1 MFCKSALITINVFLY
16 SGQIWVP
23 WECYMFVKYSTT
35 GYIPTAQYH
44 LSQHN
49 AQIYLAMTQYR
60 RGTVQTRWCWRKDQK
75 EGGWVD
81 ARKREF
87 AERYRTGA
95 MWPESVSSSSVHQ
108 LQYTHSD
115 DAWKSIYA
123 TSRERRQHRD
133 RGREIQRV
141 DWRIDV
147 SILLVS
153 GQNQTT
159 EKVKFHSKSQQFTFR
174 FSNLSHPQTLII

>member
-1 MFCKSALITINVFLY
+1 MFYCIVARFESLENVICL
-16 SGQIWVP
+16 SN
-23 WECYMFVKYSTT
+23 
-35 GYIPTAQYH
+35 TAQQVISPQ
-44 LSQHN
+44 LSTIWANTMHRYILQWHN
-49 AQIYLAMTQYR
+49 IGGELSKQDGAEERIR
-60 RGTVQTRWCWRKDQK
+60 KRGV
-75 EGGWVD
+75 GVD

-133 RGREIQRV
+133 GGREIQRV